1 MFKARSFT
9 FFTSY
14 DYKNTI
20 ILVVSQEVFENF
32 CPNSEAIYQN
42 YLTQTKQ
49 F

>member
-20 ILVVSQEVFENF
+20 ILVVSQKVFENF

-42 YLTQTKQ
+42 YLAQTK
-49 F
+49 